1 LFYGNWFQKPIKPET
16 MKSSKL
22 PFLLCCLLLLPIHL
36 AFSQVQLYV
45 CDAGNFNN
53 PPWQILKFDANGNN
67 GEVFIDENLAW
78 PQDIVF
84 FPSQEVVIISN
95 LNTGTITRYN
105 ALTGAYLNDF
115 ATGIG
120 GPTRMKIG
128 ADGLLYVLQWTGN
141 GNVLRYELDGTFV
154 DEFTSVGVTQSIGL
168 DWDSVGN
175 LYVSSYGDGTVR
187 KFDSSG
193 NDLGLYVD
201 TELSGPT
208 NIYFDENDNLFVLD
222 WNAGN
227 VEQFD
232 AAGTYVGTFID
243 GLSQPEGIDF
253 LPNGDILIGN
263 GGNGS
268 VKRFDS
274 SGNFIEDLVAPGA
287 AGLLQPNAVVL
298 QDPTLGVTEQEK
310 ATFFVTPSIG
320 TEFHISEHAARLFE
334 TIGIYDTNGKLIT
347 TISPEMTS
355 TWDASHL
362 SEGIY
367 FLKAENTTQRVI
379 VKKN

>member
-1 LFYGNWFQKPIKPET
+1 MFYGNWFQKPIKPET
-16 MKSSKL
+16 MKNSKL
-22 PFLLCCLLLLPIHL
+22 PFLLCCLLLLPLHL

-53 PPWQILKFDANGNN
+53 PPWQILKFDANGEN

-84 FPSQEVVIISN
+84 TGLGAVIISN

-105 ALTGAYLNDF
+105 AATGEYLGDF
-115 ATGIG
+115 AMGIG

-168 DWDSVGN
+168 DWDSAGN
-175 LYVSSYGDGTVR
+175 LYVSSYSGGTVR
-187 KFDSSG
+187 KYDSSG
-193 NDLGLYVD
+193 NDLGLFVD
-201 TELSGPT
+201 AELSGPT

-232 AAGTYVGTFID
+232 PAGNYVGTFID

-253 LPNGDILIGN
+253 LPNGDILIGD
-263 GGNGS
+263 GGTSS
-268 VKRFDS
+268 VKHFDS
-274 SGNFIEDLVAPGA
+274 SGNFIEDLVASGA
-287 AGLLQPNAVVL
+287 SGLLQPNAVIL
-298 QDPTLGVTEQEK
+298 QDPALGVPEQEK
-310 ATFFVTPSIG
+310 TTFFVTPSIG
-320 TEFHISEHAARLFE
+320 TAFFISKDAARLFE
-334 TIGIYDTNGKLIT
+334 TIRIYDTQGKLIT
-347 TISPEMTS
+347 TISTDETPH
-355 TWDASHL
+355 WDASQL
-362 SEGIY
+362 AEGIY
-367 FLKAENTTQRVI
+367 FLKAESTTQRVI
-379 VKKN
+379 VKKH